1 MKFTLYMYLQV
12 IGAKVV
18 TNARTPG
25 SRCYGYVTMASA
37 QDAESCIKNLH
48 RTGQYTYL
56 IIYILYNIMKPKVYY
71 NNMCRIHLRV
81 LLREV
86 FDE

>member
-1 MKFTLYMYLQV
+1 MQNSFKHYLVVTSFLPFVQV

-37 QDAESCIKNLH
+37 QDAENCIKNLH
-48 RTGQYTYL
+48 RTGELFKLSTYRL
-56 IIYILYNIMKPKVYY
+56 ITFP
-71 NNMCRIHLRV
+71 
-81 LLREV
+81 
-86 FDE
+86 

>member
-1 MKFTLYMYLQV
+1 MQQKKLLIVKTKFKYNMKLYLNFQV

-37 QDAESCIKNLH
+37 QDAENCIKNLH
-48 RTGQYTYL
+48 RTGKLYFFTY
-56 IIYILYNIMKPKVYY
+56 
-71 NNMCRIHLRV
+71 
-81 LLREV
+81 
-86 FDE
+86 

>member
-1 MKFTLYMYLQV
+1 M

-37 QDAESCIKNLH
+37 QDAENCIKNLH
-48 RTGQYTYL
+48 RTGKLFTSL
-56 IIYILYNIMKPKVYY
+56 LPAFTSIIT
-71 NNMCRIHLRV
+71 
-81 LLREV
+81 
-86 FDE
+86 